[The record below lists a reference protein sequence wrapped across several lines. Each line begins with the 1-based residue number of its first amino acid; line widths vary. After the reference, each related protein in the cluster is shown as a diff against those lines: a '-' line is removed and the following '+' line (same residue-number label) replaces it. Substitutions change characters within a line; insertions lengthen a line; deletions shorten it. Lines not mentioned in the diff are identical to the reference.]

1 MITEIFRFNEEI
13 IGVDTPEA
21 RMLTAAEWEWLK
33 TALKEEM
40 TEMEAAYIAG
50 DIAGMVD
57 GGLDLVYFAIGAL
70 RRMGL
75 TSDQAWD
82 CFFAIHKANMT
93 KKKGKLEKRGD
104 FEHDAVKPENFVPPE
119 QVIKQ
124 ILGV

>member
-1 MITEIFRFNEEI
+1 MITEIFKFNEEV
-13 IGVDTPEA
+13 IGVNVDRV
-21 RMLTAAEWEWLK
+21 RMLNDTEWQWLK
-33 TALKEEM
+33 AALKEEM
-40 TEMEAAYIAG
+40 TEMETAHTTG

-57 GGLDLVYFAIGAL
+57 GALDMVYFAIGAL

-75 TSDQAWD
+75 TTDQAWD
-82 CFFAIHKANMT
+82 SFFAIHNANMT

-119 QVIKQ
+119 QKIKQ